1 MKWLMPFRPGDEL
14 TLDVEVLE
22 ARASQSR
29 PSMGV
34 VTFRCST
41 RNAKGQTVSDM
52 TVPIMIGR
60 HAAAVAEQV

>member
-1 MKWLMPFRPGDEL
+1 MKWLMPFRPDDEL

-29 PSMGV
+29 PMMGL

-60 HAAAVAEQV
+60 RATAEQV